1 MSAGGQDDTLADVA
15 QDRPLEVGRD
25 GELITGRY
33 RIVRWLGAGGMGRVY
48 EALDT
53 ELGERVALK
62 VLRGGLTDEAIE
74 RFRREVKLTRRIQH
88 RNVARMFDIG
98 EHRADRFLTME
109 LIDGAPLTRELGG
122 EVAWPRLQ
130 RLAIQLCAG
139 LAAAHDAGVVHRDLK
154 PDNVMIERGTDR
166 AVIMDFG
173 IARGGD
179 EIGVTQLGALIG
191 TPRYMAPEQLA
202 GDAADHRADL
212 FALGVML
219 YELAT
224 GTRPWPGDSPIAIAV
239 AQATQ
244 PPRPITAP
252 HVPAALAAAI
262 ERCLQ
267 LDPALRPPS
276 AAILGAAIASGG
288 ALPDPAGPRG
298 LAAAARP
305 DRAAPEPAG
314 AAADA
319 AVRATLLGVG
329 APGLAAPLP
338 TLASART
345 TVAVLP
351 VACAPGD
358 EDLADGLL
366 DDLVDTLSSTATLR
380 VRPAGVVRARGEVDP
395 QALGRALGVDH
406 VVAASLRRTPAGLR
420 IAARL
425 IGVAD
430 GFQIWAHRED
440 CGETEILAAADR
452 LGRGVATALSAR
464 AAGAERPTDPR
475 AVDLY
480 LRARAELRRFW
491 GVHARNAA
499 DLLEQAA
506 AHAPSSP
513 PILGALAFATVQAWI
528 MSGEP
533 ELRDRAHRAVERGL
547 AGGHGEAFLA
557 AGTLRLNHGDHQ
569 GAAAALGTALVRAP
583 MSAQAHESAGRILFE
598 LDAAAEGRYHLE
610 TALALDPGRASV
622 IGADLGRLDALQGDW
637 DGALARCRRLLA
649 DPDPAVSQL
658 GATLEARLASWRR
671 DRAATLA
678 AAARFAPHIEPAG
691 QLFAVFERASRTGA
705 LDPAQWDALEQALT
719 RPERPV
725 RSQLMGLQL
734 MTELSLLLDQHDL
747 ALRALG
753 KATDTGLIDITW
765 LRGCPLF
772 APVTG
777 DLRWRAVHDA
787 VERRAA
793 AMLAAFRAAAG

>member
-1 MSAGGQDDTLADVA
+1 MSAGGQDDTVAELAGDPV
-15 QDRPLEVGRD
+15 EVRED
-25 GELITGRY
+25 EPIAGRY

-62 VLRGGLTDEAIE
+62 MLRGGLTDEAIQ

-98 EHRADRFLTME
+98 EHRADKFLTME
-109 LIDGAPLTRELGG
+109 LIDGTPLTRELGG
-122 EVAWPRLQ
+122 EMAWPRLA
-130 RLAIQLCAG
+130 RLAVQLCAG

-154 PDNVMIERGTDR
+154 PDNVMIERGTER

-179 EIGVTQLGALIG
+179 EIAVTQLGALIG

-202 GDAADHRADL
+202 GEAADHRADL

-224 GTRPWPGDSPIAIAV
+224 GKRPWSGDTPIAIAV

-244 PPRPITAP
+244 PARPITAP
-252 HVPAALAAAI
+252 RVPAAFAAAI

-267 LDPALRPPS
+267 IDPALRPAS
-276 AAILGAAIASGG
+276 AAALGAAIAAGG
-288 ALPDPAGPRG
+288 PVPEPAPRPAVAVPRPDPDPAGEAIG
-298 LAAAARP
+298 
-305 DRAAPEPAG
+305 
-314 AAADA
+314 
-319 AVRATLLGVG
+319 RATIPGIG
-329 APGLAAPLP
+329 GPGLAAPLP
-338 TLASART
+338 TLPALQT

-351 VACAPGD
+351 VACAAGD

-380 VRPAGVVRARGEVDP
+380 VRPAGVVRSRGEADP

-440 CGETEILAAADR
+440 CGETDILAAADR

-464 AAGAERPTDPR
+464 AISAERPTDPR

-480 LRARAELRRFW
+480 LRARAELRRYW
-491 GVHARNAA
+491 GNHAQNAA

-506 AHAPSSP
+506 ALTPSSP

-528 MSGEP
+528 MRGAP
-533 ELRDRAHRAVERGL
+533 ELRDRARRAVERGL

-557 AGTLRLNHGDHQ
+557 AGTLRLNHGDHE
-569 GAAAALGTALVRAP
+569 GAAVALGTALVRAP
-583 MSAQAHESAGRILFE
+583 MSAQAHETAGRILIE

-610 TALALDPGRASV
+610 TAIALDPGRTSV
-622 IGADLGRLDALQGDW
+622 ISADLGRLDALQGNW
-637 DGALARCRRLLA
+637 DGALARCQQLRA
-649 DPDPAVSQL
+649 DPDPSVAQL
-658 GATLEARLASWRR
+658 GAVLDARLAAWRR
-671 DRAATLA
+671 DRQASLT
-678 AAARFAPHIEPAG
+678 AARRFASRVEPAG
-691 QLFAVFERASRTGA
+691 RLITFFEQASRTGA
-705 LDPAQWDALEQALT
+705 FDLAQWGALEQGLT
-719 RPERPV
+719 SPERPV
-725 RSQLMGLQL
+725 RSQLMSLQL
-734 MTELSLLLDQHDL
+734 MTELSLMLDQHDL

-753 KATDTGLIDITW
+753 KAADTGLIDVTW
-765 LRGCPLF
+765 LRACPLF
-772 APVTG
+772 APITG
-777 DLRWRAVHDA
+777 DLRLQVIRDA

-793 AMLAAFRAAAG
+793 AMLAAFRVAAG